1 MHAPRRPKAYSYTRF
16 STPEQAKGDS
26 ATRQALAAQR
36 WAEQHEVELDTE
48 LTFCDEG
55 VSAFEGMNAERG
67 ALGEF
72 LRAVERG
79 DVPKNSWLLVESLD
93 RISRQKPHRAARLIG
108 DIIEHGVT
116 VVDLSDGGREY
127 SAETLDQDSLLLIMM
142 VVRFMRANEE
152 SALKSARV
160 AAARERGRRKF
171 ASEEPLTKPLTRQ
184 LPGWLHWNEDT
195 KSIEAIPERAAV
207 VQKIFELADTGWAN
221 TVSPGGSMNTQGS
234 LGPREA

>member
-48 LTFCDEG
+48 LTFRDEG

-93 RISRQKPHRAARLIG
+93 RISRQKPHRAARLIE
-108 DIIEHGVT
+108 DIIEPCGGSRTRVT
-116 VVDLSDGGREY
+116 EICQR
-127 SAETLDQDSLLLIMM
+127 
-142 VVRFMRANEE
+142 
-152 SALKSARV
+152 
-160 AAARERGRRKF
+160 
-171 ASEEPLTKPLTRQ
+171 
-184 LPGWLHWNEDT
+184 
-195 KSIEAIPERAAV
+195 RAAH
-207 VQKIFELADTGWAN
+207 QAPHKTTTRMA
-221 TVSPGGSMNTQGS
+221 S
-234 LGPREA
+234 LE